1 MKYELWIGKIEHSR
15 YNWILVESSRLLR
28 NDVLDSGT
36 ELTAVAYSSWS
47 EGIELRRGFVYVMER
62 NYVKIK

>member
-15 YNWILVESSRLLR
+15 YNWILLESSRLLR

-36 ELTAVAYSSWS
+36 ELTAVAYSSWG